1 MVDSGELKKF
11 ELFSVFADSQL
22 QKIAEI
28 TEKKTYKRAGHIYEH
43 GDRAKYLFIV
53 TKGLVSLRELQPGD
67 QVGIAFEMRER
78 GEMFGAACFMKPQQ
92 YTLTAVCLEDS
103 EVLAV
108 DADKLFDLCD
118 KDPEVGYKLMK
129 KIAQLYFERYKVAKR
144 QLREMVK
151 APTIITALP
160 G

>member
-1 MVDSGELKKF
+1 MVDTGELKKF
-11 ELFSVFADSQL
+11 ELFSVFEDAQL
-22 QKIAEI
+22 KKVAEI
-28 TEKKTYKRAGHIYEH
+28 TEKKSYKATKHVYEH
-43 GDRAKYLFIV
+43 GDRAKYLFVV

-67 QVGIAFEMRER
+67 RVGIAFEMRER

-103 EVLAV
+103 EMMAV
-108 DADKLFDLCD
+108 DADKLFDLCST
-118 KDPEVGYKLMK
+118 DPEMGYKLMR

>member
-1 MVDSGELKKF
+1 MVDATELKKH
-11 ELFSVFADSQL
+11 ELFAVFSDAQL
-22 QKIAEI
+22 EKIAQI
-28 TEKKTYKRAGHIYEH
+28 TVRQSFQALAHVYEH
-43 GDRAKYLFIV
+43 GSRAKYLFV
-53 TKGLVSLRELQPGD
+53 VARGLVSLRELQPGD
-67 QVGIAFEMRER
+67 QVGIAFEMREK

-103 EVLAV
+103 ELIAV
-108 DADKLFDLCD
+108 DADKLADLCD
-118 KDPEVGYKLMK
+118 ADPEMGFKLMK
-129 KIAQLYFERYKVAKR
+129 KTAQIYFERYKVAKR

>member
-1 MVDSGELKKF
+1 MVDTGELKKV
-11 ELFSVFADSQL
+11 ELFTVFSDAQL
-22 QKIAEI
+22 KKVAEI
-28 TEKKTYKRAGHIYEH
+28 TEKKSYKAKAHVYER
-43 GDRAKYLFIV
+43 GDRAKYLFVV

-92 YTLTAVCLEDS
+92 YTLTAFCLEDS
-103 EVLAV
+103 ELIAV

-118 KDPEVGYKLMK
+118 TDPEMGYKLMR

>member
-1 MVDSGELKKF
+1 MVDAAELKKS
-11 ELFSVFADSQL
+11 ELFAVFSDAQIE
-22 QKIAEI
+22 KISKI
-28 TEKKTYKRAGHIYEH
+28 TDKQSFKALAHVYEH
-43 GDRAKYLFIV
+43 GSRAKYLFVV

-67 QVGIAFEMRER
+67 QVGIAFEMREK

-103 EVLAV
+103 ELIAV
-108 DADKLFDLCD
+108 DADKLADLCD
-118 KDPEVGYKLMK
+118 ADPQMGFILMK
-129 KIAQLYFERYKVAKR
+129 KIAQIYFERYKVAKR